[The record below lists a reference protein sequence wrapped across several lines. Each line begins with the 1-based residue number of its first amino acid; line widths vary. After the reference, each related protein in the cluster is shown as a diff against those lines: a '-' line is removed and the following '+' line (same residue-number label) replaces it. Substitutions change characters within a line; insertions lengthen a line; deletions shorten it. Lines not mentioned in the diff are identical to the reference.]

1 LELVDSPERANFYIG
16 GSGRLD
22 IIASDLTLSDVE
34 EDLVVAASRETGHR
48 SRGDYLRVFGRLRDA
63 LAQIPSGDYEL
74 VLIDCPPSFGMLT
87 RSAIVASQFVVI
99 PARPDELSTVAIEH
113 FKNRFDH
120 FKGVYNGLVDGV
132 RSQGAQERISAVLLG
147 IVFTM
152 VRYQGKAP
160 ILAEQ
165 NFIDR
170 PRAGIP
176 VFDSVV
182 RESHSFYADAAG
194 EGVPL
199 VLSDRAPERNVVEM
213 RALVTEI
220 VRRIG
225 EPYRV

>member
-1 LELVDSPERANFYIG
+1 LELVDTPAKANFYIG
-16 GSGRLD
+16 ANGRLD

-34 EDLVVAASRETGHR
+34 EDLVVAAYRENGARNSR
-48 SRGDYLRVFGRLRDA
+48 DFLRVFGRLRDA
-63 LAQIPSGDYEL
+63 LNQIPSGDYEL

-99 PARPDELSTVAIEH
+99 PAKPDELSTVAIEH
-113 FKNRFDH
+113 FKDRFDH
-120 FKGVYNGLVDGV
+120 FKGAYNGAAERV
-132 RSQGAQERISAVLLG
+132 RSSGHQDRVSAVILG

-152 VRYQGKAP
+152 VRYQGKGP

-165 NFIDR
+165 DFIDR
-170 PRAGIP
+170 PRAGVPAFGTLI
-176 VFDSVV
+176 

-194 EGVPL
+194 ESLPL
-199 VLSDRAPERNVVEM
+199 VLSDRAPDKNVAEM

-225 EPYRV
+225 ESHSV